1 MHTHLSRAA
10 RGLAAAGLMS
20 LSLASG
26 AADPADRRVEQMRE
40 MARQAQQALQ
50 ASQAE
55 QAKLQGEKA
64 ALAGEQAKL
73 AQSLSAAEAKAR
85 AGSAREQRLQASV
98 TELSA
103 ERDRLKQE
111 LAAQAEALATMQQ
124 GLDSTAT
131 QLGTAQRVAAEQR
144 QTTVAVT
151 ALLERSVQSLEK
163 AEAANRELLRLGLQA
178 ADAYARETPEGMRS
192 RDNPVGGFAA
202 VRIESRAEELRRDMA
217 RQRIAP

>member
-1 MHTHLSRAA
+1 MHTHLSTVA
-10 RGLAAAGLMS
+10 RGLVAAGLMS

-50 ASQAE
+50 QSQAE
-55 QAKLQGEKA
+55 QAKLQAEKA
-64 ALAGEQAKL
+64 TLAGEQTRL
-73 AQSLSAAEAKAR
+73 SQSLSAAEAKAR
-85 AGSAREQRLQASV
+85 AGSAREQRLQASL

-111 LAAQAEALATMQQ
+111 LAAQADALAKAQL
-124 GLDSTAT
+124 GLDSSAT
-131 QLGTAQRVAAEQR
+131 QLSAAQRVAAEQR
-144 QTTVAVT
+144 QTTATVT

-202 VRIESRAEELRRDMA
+202 VRIEGRAEELRRDMA
-217 RQRIAP
+217 RQRIKP